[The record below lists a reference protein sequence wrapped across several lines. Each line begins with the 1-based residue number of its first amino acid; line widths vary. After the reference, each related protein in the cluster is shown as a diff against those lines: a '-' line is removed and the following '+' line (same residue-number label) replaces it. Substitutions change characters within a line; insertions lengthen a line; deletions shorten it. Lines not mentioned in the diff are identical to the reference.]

1 MYVQVGHPC
10 ATIKGNYPLCW
21 WSDLRYDE
29 RFKSNPDNF
38 LKSVFLSSSDALL
51 DCHRFVL
58 NYAIVMA
65 TLVDTGCMVT
75 PSTCLWL
82 LYFLLQHPK
91 ETERKQSVQKIHY
104 FQKYSR
110 HRPIYSPIY
119 SVRTFLGWNLMCKP
133 FQVECLCTLCTHRLH
148 HQGLWLSPARKK
160 RCWLF
165 LCSTK
170 CCAFYQIWLNCLN
183 YLNW

>member
-1 MYVQVGHPC
+1 MAGSRGPTSHRWPPIQLPSDKPNKFLLPAPSPHPLSLSTPLTMNTPAGYIHGHQIFWCVCVQVGQPC

-75 PSTCLWL
+75 PSTCVWL
-82 LYFLLQHPK
+82 LYFLLQHPR
-91 ETERKQSVQKIHY
+91 ETERKQSV
-104 FQKYSR
+104 
-110 HRPIYSPIY
+110 
-119 SVRTFLGWNLMCKP
+119 
-133 FQVECLCTLCTHRLH
+133 
-148 HQGLWLSPARKK
+148 
-160 RCWLF
+160 
-165 LCSTK
+165 
-170 CCAFYQIWLNCLN
+170 
-183 YLNW
+183 